1 MARNYNY
8 DMYDYGTSPRK
19 LQPEYTPNMP
29 RKSKKVS
36 QQKHQ
41 NNENKKKQNVKN
53 KKAKKQ
59 IKNKKQRRLVT
70 YIVIG
75 FSILFAI
82 SYRNSKID
90 EQFSDIQKLKADVVT
105 IEKENEQLLVNI
117 ENGSNLNSLEQSAKE
132 LLGMQKLTSKQS
144 VYVSLPKVDYI
155 EEN

>member
-19 LQPEYTPNMP
+19 LEPEYTPNRQ
-29 RKSKKVS
+29 RKSKNLS
-36 QQKHQ
+36 PQKPQ
-41 NNENKKKQNVKN
+41 NNQNKQKQNEKNKKVKN
-53 KKAKKQ
+53 KQ
-59 IKNKKQRRLVT
+59 QRKIIA

-82 SYRNSKID
+82 SYRNSEID
-90 EQFSDIQKLKADVVT
+90 EQFSDIQKLKANLVT
-105 IEKENEQLLVNI
+105 LEKENEQLQVNI

-144 VYVSLPKVDYI
+144 VYVSLPKVDYV
-155 EEN
+155 EGN